1 MNYSN
6 TAPSKRSLNKAIKS
20 SVATLKKSGIS
31 FAESPSPMEDDL
43 RQYVQLFQ
51 PESSIVTTINTMLD
65 DQYNTSEAAAELCGY
80 YRDRPNLKAY
90 TLLTEV
96 PRLSYAVISSDGKYL
111 LSSGDIQDFFLKKE
125 MATCLNHNEQCEV
138 EELLLRASN
147 QSLFADALA
156 AITGDGLI
164 VQPHKFRAT
173 ALARTCQ
180 FTIDLRPDT
189 WRRRKH
195 VEATCDFDVC
205 VPLSMEKKLH
215 LASVKL
221 SLFFSP
227 SSPDKEPLLR
237 YRVLHVENHIDIGRD
252 SHYLREVSN
261 HLEADDVKERTSIGR
276 SNSYIFAALP
286 RRKNASSCDL
296 RKCFKDKVN
305 MVDSF
310 FRTCQQIDARKDD
323 TRTRKR
329 RASEAA
335 EWLSDDILVEH
346 MVVEQQIALA
356 QYRQATIVRLEGAGV
371 SATAQAYLNVK

>member
-1 MNYSN
+1 MNSS

-20 SVATLKKSGIS
+20 SVATLKSGMS
-31 FAESPSPMEDDL
+31 FAESPSPPSPMEDDL
-43 RQYVQLFQ
+43 RQYVQIFQ
-51 PESSIVTTINTMLD
+51 PGSGIVTTINAMLD
-65 DQYNTSEAAAELCGY
+65 NQYNTCEAASELCDY
-80 YRDRPNLKAY
+80 YRDRPDLKAY

-96 PRLSYAVISSDGKYL
+96 PRLSYVVISSDGKYL
-111 LSSGDIQDFFLKKE
+111 LSPGDIQDFFLKKE
-125 MATCLNHNEQCEV
+125 MASCLNHSEQCEV

-173 ALARTCQ
+173 ALASVCQ

-227 SSPDKEPLLR
+227 SSPNKEPLLR
-237 YRVLHVENHIDIGRD
+237 YRILQVENHIDINRE
-252 SHYLREVSN
+252 SHCLRKVSN
-261 HLEADDVKERTSIGR
+261 HLEADDVKECTSIGR
-276 SNSYIFAALP
+276 SNSYIVASL
-286 RRKNASSCDL
+286 RKRKNCSTHDL
-296 RKCFKDKVN
+296 RKCFKDKVD

-323 TRTRKR
+323 SGTRKR
-329 RASEAA
+329 RVSEAA

-356 QYRQATIVRLEGAGV
+356 QYRQATIVRLESAGV
-371 SATAQAYLNVK
+371 PAAAQRM